1 MEVLLHVG
9 GGGRIYPGRSWDLSA
24 NGVFVL
30 LERPVPMDAR
40 VEMTLTKPDRSET
53 FFLTGQVVHAAPGR
67 GVGVK
72 FSTLSTR
79 ASSKLHELLARLALE
94 SGESEAE
101 APPPAS
107 APPAPPAA

>member
-9 GGGRIYPGRSWDLSA
+9 GGGRTLPGRSWDLSA

-30 LERPVPMDAR
+30 LDRPVAMGAR
-40 VEMTLTKPDRSET
+40 VEMTLTALDRSET
-53 FFLTGQVVHAAPGR
+53 FFLTGQVVHEAPGR

-79 ASSKLHELLARLALE
+79 ASSKLHALLASLA
-94 SGESEAE
+94 SAAGETEA
-101 APPPAS
+101 APPPA
-107 APPAPPAA
+107 